1 MATWSSSITE
11 SGTIPFMPTSLKF
24 LRKRET
30 RSNGGKPSDWSATAI
45 PWRGQRST
53 SKCVRTAGP
62 SILCPGLRSHRYFYS
77 VKIVYEPIERNSA
90 RRQPMR
96 FVGKHGMP
104 VALLFVG
111 MALGFFLAGHWV
123 PNVAAV
129 PRQDYESLQ
138 AFTNILSIVKKSY
151 VQEVDTKNLING
163 AINGMLSSLDPHSAY
178 LTPDLYKELQMD
190 TQGRFGGL
198 GIEITVKNGVLTVVS
213 PIEDTPAFKAGIK
226 PGDMIFK
233 IGDEFTKDMTLV
245 DAVKKMRGPKGT
257 KIKISIKREGVPELI
272 DYTLER
278 DTIRVQSVR
287 SRGLDEGYGYIRLAQ
302 FQERS
307 DRDVQKALEKLAA
320 EKGGLKGLVLDLRN
334 NPGGLLT
341 QAVRVADLFLDS
353 GLIVYTEG
361 RIESQKQKFF
371 AQKEGSWLDFPIVVL
386 VNGGSASASEIV
398 AGALQDHKRAVVLGT
413 KTFGKGSVQ
422 TILPLDDNSALRLTT
437 ARYFTPKGRSIQATG
452 IVPDIVVEN
461 ATTPDGKPDAPRRP
475 GLREENLPGHLQN
488 PTQTPNSTQDQLDKE
503 KENQIPSS
511 GPTGDETIDN
521 DAQLKRALDLLKSWD
536 VFKQIVQKKA
546 A

>member
-1 MATWSSSITE
+1 MRI
-11 SGTIPFMPTSLKF
+11 
-24 LRKRET
+24 
-30 RSNGGKPSDWSATAI
+30 
-45 PWRGQRST
+45 
-53 SKCVRTAGP
+53 
-62 SILCPGLRSHRYFYS
+62 
-77 VKIVYEPIERNSA
+77 VK
-90 RRQPMR
+90 
-96 FVGKHGMP
+96 KHGMP
-104 VALLFVG
+104 VVLLLVG
-111 MALGFFLAGHWV
+111 VALGFFLAGQWV
-123 PNVAAV
+123 PNVSAV
-129 PRQDYESLQ
+129 PRQDYESLET
-138 AFTNILSIVKKSY
+138 FTNVLSIVKKNY
-151 VQEVDTKNLING
+151 VEDVDTKSLVTG

-213 PIEDTPAFKAGIK
+213 PIEGTPAFKAGVK

-233 IGDEFTKDMTLV
+233 IEDEFTKDMTLV

-257 KIKISIKREGVPELI
+257 KITISIKREGVPELI
-272 DYTLER
+272 DFTLMR

-287 SRGLDEGYGYIRLAQ
+287 SRTLEEGYGYIRLAQ

-320 EKGGLKGLVLDLRN
+320 EKGGIKGLVLDLRN

-341 QAVRVADLFLDS
+341 QAVRVSDLFLDS

-361 RIESQKQKFF
+361 RIESQKQKYF
-371 AQKEGSWLDFPIVVL
+371 AHKEGTWMDFPMVVL

-437 ARYFTPKGRSIQATG
+437 ARYFTPNGRSIQALG
-452 IVPDIVVEN
+452 IVPDIVVDN
-461 ATTPDGKPDAPRRP
+461 APQDAKADEKKPPS
-475 GLREENLPGHLQN
+475 LREENLPGHLPN
-488 PTQTPNSTQDQLDKE
+488 PQQTPAQQQEQGDKDKE
-503 KENQIPSS
+503 KLVPPS

-521 DAQLKRALDLLKSWD
+521 DVQLKRALDLLKSWD
-536 VFKQIVQKKA
+536 VFKQLVQKKA

>member
-1 MATWSSSITE
+1 MRLMTKH
-11 SGTIPFMPTSLKF
+11 GVSL
-24 LRKRET
+24 
-30 RSNGGKPSDWSATAI
+30 
-45 PWRGQRST
+45 
-53 SKCVRTAGP
+53 
-62 SILCPGLRSHRYFYS
+62 SILL
-77 VKIVYEPIERNSA
+77 
-90 RRQPMR
+90 
-96 FVGKHGMP
+96 VGI
-104 VALLFVG
+104 
-111 MALGFFLAGHWV
+111 ALGFVLAGQWV
-123 PNVAAV
+123 PNVSAV
-129 PRQDYESLQ
+129 PRQDYETLET
-138 AFTNILSIVKKSY
+138 FTNILSIVKKNY
-151 VQEVDTKNLING
+151 VEDVETKNLVNG

-213 PIEDTPAFKAGIK
+213 PIEDTPAFKAGVQ

-233 IGDEFTKDMTLV
+233 IEDDFTKDMTLV
-245 DAVKKMRGPKGT
+245 DAVKRMRGPKGT
-257 KIKISIKREGVPELI
+257 KINLSIKREGNPELI
-272 DYTLER
+272 NFTLTR

-287 SRGLDEGYGYIRLAQ
+287 NRTLEPGYGYIRLAQ

-307 DRDVQKALEKLAA
+307 DRDLQKALEKMAG

-341 QAVRVADLFLDS
+341 QAVRVSDLFLDS
-353 GLIVYTEG
+353 GLIVYTDG

-371 AQKEGSWLDFPIVVL
+371 AQKEASLMDFPIVVL

-452 IVPDIVVEN
+452 IVPDIIVES
-461 ATTPDGKPDAPRRP
+461 TPQQDGKVDDRKRP
-475 GLREENLPGHLQN
+475 SLREENLPGHLQN
-488 PTQTPNSTQDQLDKE
+488 QQQTPSSQEQLDRERE
-503 KENQIPSS
+503 KQIPSS
-511 GPTGDETIDN
+511 APTGDETIDN